1 MIMWLWLAIASALF
15 LGLYDVA
22 KKQSLKKNSVMM
34 VLLLTTALSTLFM
47 SPYLSKGPLSDHLF
61 LLLKAVLVSGSWISG
76 LYGMKY
82 LPITTA
88 STIKASRP
96 MFVVLFSILIF
107 GERLNLYQWGG
118 VILVLTALWML
129 SRSSKTEGI
138 YFSKDKGVFCMVI
151 AVFTG
156 VCSALLDNYILDWME
171 PLFVQS
177 WCNLYIT
184 VIMGLVTLFQW
195 LSDKESF
202 QGLKWDWLIL
212 VIAVFI
218 TISDYMYFKA
228 VHDEKALLSVVSLL
242 RRFNVIVTFVCGAI
256 LFKEKNLKAKSLDL
270 FVLMLGMVLLLFG
283 SK

>member
-1 MIMWLWLAIASALF
+1 MWLWMALGSALF

-34 VLLLTTALSTLFM
+34 ILLVTTFLTTLFM
-47 SPYLSKGPLSDHLF
+47 IPFFSKGSLTDHLY
-61 LLLKAVLVSGSWISG
+61 LILKAALVASAWIFG
-76 LYGMKY
+76 LYGIKH

-107 GERLNLYQWGG
+107 GERLNAYQWIGVVL
-118 VILVLTALWML
+118 VILSML
-129 SRSSKTEGI
+129 LLSLSSKNEGI
-138 YFSKDKGVFCMVI
+138 HFTRDKGVLYMAL
-151 AVFTG
+151 AVLSG
-156 VCSALLDNYILDWME
+156 VGSALLDKLILGWME

-184 VIMGLVTLFQW
+184 LIMAIVTFIMW
-195 LSDKESF
+195 LRDKESF
-202 QGLKWDWLIL
+202 QGLKWDWLLL

-218 TISDYMYFKA
+218 TISDFMDFNA
-228 VHDEKALLSVVSLL
+228 VHAEGALLAVVSLL
-242 RRFNVIVTFVCGAI
+242 RRCNVIVTFVCGAI

-270 FVLMLGMVLLLFG
+270 AILLIGMVFLVLG
-283 SK
+283 SQ

>member
-1 MIMWLWLAIASALF
+1 MWLWLAIGSALF
-15 LGLYDVA
+15 LGFYDVA
-22 KKQSLKKNSVMM
+22 KKQSLQKNSVMM
-34 VLLLTTALSTLFM
+34 VLLLTTALSTVFM
-47 SPYLSKGPLSDHLF
+47 SPFFSKGPFSDHLW
-61 LLLKAVLVSGSWISG
+61 LILKAFLVAGSWISG
-76 LYGMKY
+76 LYGIKY

-118 VILVLTALWML
+118 VLLVLLALWML
-129 SRSSKTEGI
+129 SQSSKTEGI
-138 YFSKDKGVFCMVI
+138 HFSKDKGVFYMAI

-156 VCSALLDNYILDWME
+156 VCSALLDNYILEWME

-184 VIMGLVTLFQW
+184 VIMGIVTIFQW
-195 LSDKESF
+195 AFQKESF
-202 QGLKWDWLIL
+202 QPLKWDWLIL
-212 VIAVFI
+212 VIAAFI
-218 TISDYMYFKA
+218 TLSDYMYFCA
-228 VHDEKALLSVVSLL
+228 VHSEGALLSVVSLL
-242 RRFNVIVTFVCGAI
+242 RRCNVIITFVCGAI

-270 FVLMLGMVLLLFG
+270 LVLMVGMVLLVLG